1 VPERWEQTLARWT
14 EAGVLDAATAD
25 RVRAYEAG
33 HASPAHLR
41 WPIMLASAFG
51 ALMLGAGVLLFVSS
65 HWDALSPAARF
76 GFVLALVAIFHI
88 AGALSAD
95 RFPTVSASLHAVG
108 TVALGGGV
116 YVTGQIFNV
125 AEHWPGGVLLWA
137 IGAWIGWLALR
148 QDAQL
153 FLAALLTPAWGV
165 SEWLLAL
172 HRRPGSVFEDDPV
185 TPVAMVLLALAYFTM
200 PRGPETRR
208 GPLVW
213 LGGIALVPAMV
224 YLALISASPLRWPPV
239 SRPVLVVA
247 WAIAIGAPLVFAAL
261 ARREAAWMNAVS
273 AAWVLMLLWLSTFQ
287 SALLMHAWWAL
298 GALGLVGWGV
308 REQRTERID
317 VGALLF
323 GAVVLFFYFSN
334 VMDKLGRA
342 ASLIGFGLLFLAGG
356 WALERTRRE
365 LVRTARGRIS

>member
-1 VPERWEQTLARWT
+1 
-14 EAGVLDAATAD
+14 
-25 RVRAYEAG
+25 
-33 HASPAHLR
+33 
-41 WPIMLASAFG
+41 
-51 ALMLGAGVLLFVSS
+51 
-65 HWDALSPAARF
+65 
-76 GFVLALVAIFHI
+76 
-88 AGALSAD
+88 
-95 RFPTVSASLHAVG
+95 
-108 TVALGGGV
+108 
-116 YVTGQIFNV
+116 
-125 AEHWPGGVLLWA
+125 
-137 IGAWIGWLALR
+137 
-148 QDAQL
+148 
-153 FLAALLTPAWGV
+153 LTPGWGV

-185 TPVAMVLLALAYFTM
+185 TPVATVLLALAYFTV
-200 PRGPETRR
+200 PRGPGTRR

-247 WAIAIGAPLVFAAL
+247 WASAIGAPLVFAAL

-273 AAWVLMLLWLSTFQ
+273 AAWVLMLLWLSTFH
-287 SALLMHAWWAL
+287 SALLLHAWWAL
-298 GALGLVGWGV
+298 GALGLAGWGV
-308 REQRTERID
+308 REQRTERIN